1 VTNRRAFLGAVAGWL
16 LARTRAARAQPP
28 AMPVVGFV
36 RSSSI
41 ETVGHLVAG
50 FRQGLKETGY
60 VEGQN
65 VAIEFRS
72 ADDRHERLPTLIAEM
87 LRRPVAVIVANS
99 AAARVAKAATTT
111 IPIVFAHGGDPVRD
125 GLVAS
130 FNRPGANVTGVSFL
144 GSNLGEKKLELIR
157 SVLPRAKVIAVLE
170 SADSPVSQVERADV
184 LTAARAVG
192 QRVVVLTARTERDF
206 DFDSAFATLARER
219 AAGLLVTGDALFASR
234 RDRLVALAAR
244 YAVPTIHPDKP
255 FVEAGG
261 LMSYAASV
269 ADAYRQVGIYT
280 GRILKGERPEDLP
293 VVQPTKFELVIN
305 LKTAKALGLTIPPA
319 VLARA
324 DEIIHQ

>member
-1 VTNRRAFLGAVAGWL
+1 
-16 LARTRAARAQPP
+16 
-28 AMPVVGFV
+28 MPVVGFV

-72 ADDRHERLPTLIAEM
+72 AEDRYERLPAIIAE
-87 LRRPVAVIVANS
+87 LIRRPVAVIVVNS
-99 AAARVAKAATTT
+99 AAARAAKAATTT
-111 IPIVFAHGGDPVRD
+111 IPIVFAHGGDPVKD
-125 GLVAS
+125 GLVARL
-130 FNRPGANVTGVSFL
+130 NRPGGNVTGVSFL
-144 GSNLGEKKLELIR
+144 ASNLGGKKLELIR
-157 SVLPRAKVIAVLE
+157 SVLPGAKAIAVLE
-170 SADSPVSQVERADV
+170 SADSPASQAERVDV

-192 QRVVVLTARTERDF
+192 QQVVVLTARTERDF
-206 DFDSAFATLARER
+206 DAAFATLARER

-261 LMSYAASV
+261 LMSYAPSV
-269 ADAYRQVGIYT
+269 ADAYRQVGVYT
-280 GRILKGERPEDLP
+280 GRILKGEKPADLP
-293 VVQPTKFELVIN
+293 VVQPTKFELVIR
-305 LKTAKALGLTIPPA
+305 LKTAKTLGLSFPPS

-324 DEIIHQ
+324 DEVIQ